1 MTDALRQEQQ
11 IGTQIAE
18 ELNRTA
24 CLLLQAVNDEDI
36 PPEGLH
42 EKIVTYTSRLRGIID
57 DFGLTESPGILSL
70 TLRQFDATTRK
81 HFRPQHARRPTAH
94 RTAFQV
100 CAIH

>member
-1 MTDALRQEQQ
+1 MTDVLRQEQQ
-11 IGTQIAE
+11 LGTHIAE

-70 TLRQFDATTRK
+70 TLRHGNISVPNTPEGRK
-81 HFRPQHARRPTAH
+81 LFEQIFRHAKPVDNSH
-94 RTAFQV
+94 D
-100 CAIH
+100 